1 MATHDIESMASEK
14 DSTKKPVNG
23 KTDVEELNTGEQTR
37 LGGFDG
43 FFSRLSKR
51 GGVELRGAIPVP
63 YEERTVTQYINIFS
77 LWFCMSCNP
86 LP

>member
-1 MATHDIESMASEK
+1 MAPTDIESMASEK
-14 DSTKKPVNG
+14 DTM
-23 KTDVEELNTGEQTR
+23 KTPENDKSGVEVKVGEQAR
-37 LGGFDG
+37 LGGING
-43 FFSRLSKR
+43 FLSKLSSR
-51 GGVELRGAIPVP
+51 GGVELRGSIPVP

>member
-1 MATHDIESMASEK
+1 MTIKDIESMASEK
-14 DSTKKPVNG
+14 HSTKKPLNS
-23 KTDVEELNTGEQTR
+23 KADVEEFNTGEQTR
-37 LGGFDG
+37 FGGVNG
-43 FFSRLSKR
+43 FFSIMSKR

-63 YEERTVTQYINIFS
+63 YEERIVTQYINIFS

>member
-1 MATHDIESMASEK
+1 MAPIDIESMASEK
-14 DSTKKPVNG
+14 DSTKKPENG
-23 KTDVEELNTGEQTR
+23 KTNVEVNVGEQNR
-37 LGGFDG
+37 LGGFNG
-43 FFSRLSKR
+43 FLSKLASR
-51 GGVELRGAIPVP
+51 GGVELRGSIPVP